1 MVTLMNTFDNNVKSK
16 FYELLSE
23 AMYANNFMS
32 KDTSFHPEIIA
43 LNENLTF
50 SEFILKDP
58 VF

>member
-1 MVTLMNTFDNNVKSK
+1 
-16 FYELLSE
+16 
-23 AMYANNFMS
+23 MYANNFMA

-58 VF
+58 VFREYTKKAYYISDYPLVCYLA